1 MRALVA
7 RHAAEK
13 PVQVIEPGKVTFEM
27 EKQVVFATFGQTGS
41 TKQQVGTAHVVQLQ
55 SGRCSSLLVGHPPHR
70 EKISEAA
77 GARVVEKRVQA
88 DAREILVSEAVLSA
102 KLSHQDLRT

>member
-27 EKQVVFATFGQTGS
+27 EKQVVFATFGQTRS
-41 TKQQVGTAHVVQLQ
+41 AKQVGTAHVVQLQ